1 MLLLDLLSLALSVAA
16 PQPDVSVWRNP
27 HDSVHIRFEPCG
39 DQMCGTVVWASD
51 KAQADAKKGS
61 TAPLIGTRIFRDFH
75 AVKPNVWRGKV
86 YVPDIAKTFG
96 GTVTIDGDRMIG
108 KGCLIA
114 GRIGCKSQTWSRV
127 TP

>member
-1 MLLLDLLSLALSVAA
+1 MPMLTLLPLALMLPA
-16 PQPDVSVWRNP
+16 PDALPSVWRNP
-27 HDSVHIRFEPCG
+27 HDSVHVRLEPCG
-39 DQMCGTVVWASD
+39 EQMCGTVVWATD
-51 KAQADAKKGS
+51 KAIADARKGS
-61 TAPLIGTRIFRDFH
+61 TQPLVGTRIFRDFH
-75 AVKPNVWRGKV
+75 VVKPNVWRGKV

-127 TP
+127 AD